1 MRGVA
6 FLSIVVLTLLPSAAS
21 AGTKIGAAEEARL
34 AAGEVLVEA
43 AVDEAEEAA
52 RVSAVIDIAAPPRSV
67 WLVMTDC
74 ARAQRF
80 VPGLISCR
88 VLEADPAGAW
98 DVREHL
104 IDWAWYLPTMRNV
117 FRSDYEPPT
126 RLRFKRTDG
135 DLARSEGEWRLE
147 SMKGGAATRLHYT
160 ALLSPRD
167 WIPPSL
173 ALSSVRED
181 VPNVLL
187 ALRRECTAGR

>member
-6 FLSIVVLTLLPSAAS
+6 SLTILLSALLTSAAS
-21 AGTKIGAAEEARL
+21 AGMKVGAAEEAKL

-43 AVDEAEEAA
+43 TVDEGQEAA

-67 WLVMTDC
+67 WSVMTDC
-74 ARAQRF
+74 ARAPRF
-80 VPGLISCR
+80 LPGLISCR
-88 VLEADPAGAW
+88 VLESDPGGAW
-98 DVREHL
+98 DIREHVV
-104 IDWAWYLPTMRNV
+104 DWAWYLPTVRNV

-147 SMKGGAATRLHYT
+147 SMKGGAATRLSYT
-160 ALLSPRD
+160 ALLSPRS

-173 ALSSVRED
+173 ALSSVKED

-187 ALRRECTAGR
+187 ALRGECIASR